1 MAPAGAPK
9 NVPKFWLYQTVCFYI
24 KAAQCYQIKPELL
37 NLLPS
42 KKDSNECDGRSKPLP
57 KDCILNILLNLQKL
71 GMEIDDITA
80 EALSDKMMSE
90 IKSQEELHDLTIWY
104 PLLTSNKKGNLL

>member
-1 MAPAGAPK
+1 MNEVMK
-9 NVPKFWLYQTVCFYI
+9 SWYI
-24 KAAQCYQIKPELL
+24 LGQNQINPELL

-104 PLLTSNKKGNLL
+104 PLLTSNKKGNLLWILSILDSKH